1 MKSATKKLGSVSD
14 LMSGL
19 MMVFLFIAIAYMVQT
34 EDDKIE
40 LIEKTKSAEDQEK
53 LALKLKDDAEKQ
65 RQEAELLKEEA
76 DEQRKEAEKQKELV
90 QNLLKK
96 SELRS
101 KAIKEITATFEGL
114 ETELYNQLK
123 KEFRNDLPKWDATL
137 MKDST
142 IRFNEPEVLFKA
154 GDATLQDKF
163 IDILKDFFP
172 RYEEILSS
180 ARFRDE
186 IEEIRVEG
194 HTSSEWQNADDRK
207 LRYTEN
213 VKLSQARALSVI
225 KYSISLINEKE
236 KEDWLS
242 KNIRA
247 NGLGFAK
254 LILNDGIEDKEKSR
268 RVEFRVMTKTREKI
282 VKIIEELDEEDN

>member
-1 MKSATKKLGSVSD
+1 MKSGTKKLGSVSD

-53 LALKLKDDAEKQ
+53 LALKLKDEAEKQ
-65 RQEAELLKEEA
+65 RQEAERLKE
-76 DEQRKEAEKQKELV
+76 EAEKQKELV

-101 KAIKEITATFEGL
+101 KAIKKITATFKGL
-114 ETELYNQLK
+114 EDKLYEELK
-123 KEFRNDLPKWDATL
+123 EEFRDDLPKWKAEL
-137 MKDST
+137 FEDST
-142 IRFNEPEVLFKA
+142 IRFNEPKVLFKT
-154 GDATLQDKF
+154 GDAALQDKF

-180 ARFRDE
+180 EKFRDE

-194 HTSSEWQNADDRK
+194 HTSSEWQNAKDRK
-207 LRYTEN
+207 VRYTGN

-225 KYSISLINEKE
+225 EYSMSLIKEKE

-242 KNIRA
+242 KKIRA

-254 LILNDGIEDKEKSR
+254 LILKDGIEGKEEDKEKSR
-268 RVEFRVMTKTREKI
+268 RVEFRVMTKTRDKI
-282 VKIIEELDEEDN
+282 VKIIQELEDEDN

>member
-1 MKSATKKLGSVSD
+1 MKSGTKKLGSVSD

-40 LIEKTKSAEDQEK
+40 LIEKTKSAEDQEE
-53 LALKLKDDAEKQ
+53 LALRLKDDAEKQ
-65 RQEAELLKEEA
+65 RKEADRLRLEAEK
-76 DEQRKEAEKQKELV
+76 QRKEAEKQKDLV
-90 QNLLKK
+90 QELLKK

-101 KAIKEITATFEGL
+101 QAIKEITATFKGL
-114 ETELYNQLK
+114 QTGLYK
-123 KEFRNDLPKWDATL
+123 KLEEEFKNDLPRWNATL

-142 IRFNEPEVLFKA
+142 IRFNEPDVLFRA

-163 IDILKDFFP
+163 IEILNDFFP

-180 ARFRDE
+180 ERFRNE

-194 HTSSEWQNADDRK
+194 HTSSEWQNASDRK

-225 KYSISLINEKE
+225 KYSISLINQKE

-242 KNIRA
+242 KKIRA

-254 LILNDGIEDKEKSR
+254 LIYNEGLEDKDLSR

-282 VKIIEELDEEDN
+282 VKIIQELDDEDN